1 MAARKFSL
9 YDIEQFIRE
18 AGAERITE
26 DAVLGLEKEIEDLAE
41 RITNGALR
49 YAGHAGRNKLIRMED
64 VLLTDR
70 HPHRVAHDLSDHNSP
85 ANFRRNARTTKHAS
99 SMER

>member
-1 MAARKFSL
+1 MTARKFSL

-41 RITNGALR
+41 KIANGAIR
-49 YAGHAGRNKLIRMED
+49 YAGHAGRSKLIRMED
-64 VLLTDR
+64 VLLTDK
-70 HPHRVAHDLSDHNSP
+70 HSHYPGPDAADHRSP
-85 ANFRRNARTTKHAS
+85 ANFRRNARTTNPAS
-99 SMER
+99 SIER